1 MKNQILAVIF
11 GILLSFTH
19 VTFAQTGV
27 NYKQQFSKSES
38 VKQPCSNLTI
48 SNSIDPNYK
57 QSAKANSVSSFEFAS
72 IAKCCNKCN
81 DASCCKENKLCNE
94 KNCCVESNISA
105 DYKHSPFLKND
116 YKMGGCK
123 SDCCS

>member
-19 VTFAQTGV
+19 VTFAQTGI

-38 VKQPCSNLTI
+38 AKQACSNLTV

-57 QSAKANSVSSFEFAS
+57 HSVRINSIPSSEFVS
-72 IAKCCNKCN
+72 IATCCNKCN
-81 DASCCKENKLCNE
+81 GACCKDNKLCHV
-94 KNCCVESNISA
+94 KSCGVKSNISA
-105 DYKHSPFLKND
+105 DYKHSPFLKNN
-116 YKMGGCK
+116 YKMREYK
-123 SDCCS
+123 TDCCS